1 MASSQDIFGDYT
13 YFSSYSQSWVAHA
26 HAFAAMARDRF
37 KLGEQS
43 HVIEIASNDGYLLR
57 NFVEMK
63 IPCLGIEPAANVA
76 KVAVEAGVPTEVRFF
91 GTETARDL
99 ATRGL
104 TADLIIG
111 NNVLA
116 HVPDPNDF
124 IAGLALA
131 VKPGGVFS
139 FEFPHLQNLL
149 REVQFDT
156 IYHEHFSYLSLHVV
170 MRVFRKHGLEVFDVE
185 RLPTHGGSLRVFAAP
200 AAAGRPRDAH
210 VDDVLH
216 GEITTGMESLS
227 AYRNFSGKVKA
238 VRDSLRAFLLD
249 AKSKGAKVAA
259 YGAAAK
265 GATLLNYSNV
275 TTDLVVLAADRSP
288 HKQHRFMPGCH
299 LPILPPEA
307 IIDQMPDYLSDPALE
322 SAEGDHGRDGHHP
335 GMGWPLCHCDSQIG
349 DRAVIFRPTKIA
361 GVMEIELEPQADER
375 GMFARAYC
383 EEEFRAQGLKPVGI
397 QCNISRNK
405 QRHTLRGLHYQ
416 ADPAP
421 EAKLVRCI
429 AGRVFDVAVD
439 LRQDSPTFLAWVS
452 VELDA
457 ERGNMLYV
465 DEGCA
470 HGFLTLT
477 DGATVFYQMGA
488 AYQPKLARGVRWND
502 PRFAIAWPSPPAAIS
517 DRDAGFPDFRT

>member
-1 MASSQDIFGDYT
+1 MTALPACRLCGATLAQTLVDLGAMPLANRLLTREELSRPEPRYPLHARVCGACFLVQVDDVASSQDIFGDYT

-26 HAFAAMARDRF
+26 RAFATMARERF

-131 VKPGGVFS
+131 VKPDGVLS
-139 FEFPHLQNLL
+139 LEFPHLQNLL

-170 MRVFRKHGLEVFDVE
+170 MRAFRKHGLEVFDVE

-200 AAAGRPRDAH
+200 AAAGRFRDAH

-216 GEITTGMESLS
+216 GEITAGMESLS

-307 IIDQMPDYLSDPALE
+307 IIDQMPDYLLILPWNLRKEIMGEMDIIRE
-322 SAEGDHGRDGHHP
+322 WGGRFVTA
-335 GMGWPLCHCDSQIG
+335 I
-349 DRAVIFRPTKIA
+349 
-361 GVMEIELEPQADER
+361 
-375 GMFARAYC
+375 
-383 EEEFRAQGLKPVGI
+383 
-397 QCNISRNK
+397 
-405 QRHTLRGLHYQ
+405 
-416 ADPAP
+416 
-421 EAKLVRCI
+421 
-429 AGRVFDVAVD
+429 
-439 LRQDSPTFLAWVS
+439 
-452 VELDA
+452 
-457 ERGNMLYV
+457 
-465 DEGCA
+465 
-470 HGFLTLT
+470 
-477 DGATVFYQMGA
+477 
-488 AYQPKLARGVRWND
+488 PKLEIV
-502 PRFAIAWPSPPAAIS
+502 P
-517 DRDAGFPDFRT
+517 